1 MADNDQ
7 VHVALAFCDPKG
19 TYCRHAAVTAASI
32 FANTGGRVCVHI
44 VHDDTLTAVNRE
56 KLLALA
62 EKYGQEIDFIN
73 IESVFD
79 EERIDVSRLTID
91 GARGTLFRLLLPD
104 VSGEE
109 KMNLWFAGFCPAGDP
124 QYTVVV
130 LQDGQTQPAHSSAAV
145 FAQVCEA
152 LWLLEQ

>member
-1 MADNDQ
+1 MFSAS
-7 VHVALAFCDPKG
+7 
-19 TYCRHAAVTAASI
+19 TAQ
-32 FANTGGRVCVHI
+32 R
-44 VHDDTLTAVNRE
+44 LQ
-56 KLLALA
+56 KLLAGVVA
-62 EKYGQEIDFIN
+62 EGTGREAAPLYGDAAGK
-73 IESVFD
+73 
-79 EERIDVSRLTID
+79 T
-91 GARGTLFRLLLPD
+91 GTAQTGQFTA
-104 VSGEE
+104 SGEE